1 MKKIARFCVL
11 CFSSHFPCT
20 VWALNWHH
28 RIDFAV
34 WKLQFFIQFK
44 FWKCFHFYVCYT
56 WLYDC
61 QQWFPNSHCI
71 PKKSKANSKE
81 KLSKE
86 KSGMLLN
93 SRFAFNMSFD
103 MVINN
108 KKCDFHLCTYFMLW
122 WRWIRVNEKTVFQ
135 AKLYDF
141 VSLLLFAVDLNF
153 WLSLFEF
160 YKECKP
166 EVFCYNNNSSKIAH
180 FCWNKQSSHW
190 FRDVFVLFI
199 HKIVWFSWKKVKRA
213 WNLNPF

>member
-1 MKKIARFCVL
+1 MKEIARFCVL
-11 CFSSHFPCT
+11 CFSSHFLFLAQFGLWIDIIVLTLPYESYNSSFS
-20 VWALNWHH
+20 LNSEN
-28 RIDFAV
+28 V
-34 WKLQFFIQFK
+34 FIFM
-44 FWKCFHFYVCYT
+44 YAIRGYT
-56 WLYDC
+56 IANND
-61 QQWFPNSHCI
+61 SHCI
-71 PKKSKANSKE
+71 PKKSKVNSKE

-86 KSGMLLN
+86 KNGILLN
-93 SRFAFNMSFD
+93 CRFAFNMSFD

-122 WRWIRVNEKTVFQ
+122 WRWIRVNERTVFQ

-166 EVFCYNNNSSKIAH
+166 EVFCFNNNSSKIAH